1 MLESSKGSGNS
12 VATMLSDADVAQ
24 LSRKHSRLVQQSAR
38 DPALA
43 GETDFPRRFMT
54 AVWSCVAW
62 TASGVAPVTVSA
74 EAACPAEHPLAIAV
88 APCPI
93 RDSVISAANSV
104 LLVFFSIRRCFF
116 DWRDDEPTACVF
128 HRKKQ
133 LRRTDADSIL
143 CASTHF
149 AGFWLTQE
157 AAFGRSR

>member
-1 MLESSKGSGNS
+1 MLESSKGSGNR

-104 LLVFFSIRRCFF
+104 LLVFFSIRRFF
-116 DWRDDEPTACVF
+116 LTGVTMNQQPAYSTENHNCDGLTRIRF
-128 HRKKQ
+128 
-133 LRRTDADSIL
+133 
-143 CASTHF
+143 CAPVRISL
-149 AGFWLTQE
+149 GF
-157 AAFGRSR
+157 G